1 MIQVDML
8 SKTYRLGQVDV
19 PALRGIDLKV
29 NAGEFV
35 ALAGP
40 SGSGK
45 STLLN
50 IVGAIERPT
59 SGRVAIDGSDLGLLT
74 SNQLAD
80 LRAERLGFVFQ
91 TFNLLP
97 VLTVFENVE
106 YPLLRR
112 RIPVA
117 ERAKRVRAIL
127 EEVGLEALSD
137 HRPAQLSGGQR
148 QRVAIARS
156 LVGNP
161 SIVLA
166 DEPTANLDHQTGLEI
181 LDLMKRLNQKMS
193 VTLLFATHDSKI
205 MQLADRVVE
214 LEDGQVVRRPR

>member
-1 MIQVDML
+1 MIQIDQL
-8 SKTYRLGQVDV
+8 SKTYRLGQVEV
-19 PALRGIDLKV
+19 PALREVDLVV

-50 IVGAIERPT
+50 IVGGIERPS
-59 SGRVAIDGSDLGLLT
+59 SGRVEIDGSDLSQLT
-74 SNQLAD
+74 SDQLAE

-106 YPLLRR
+106 YPLQLRKV
-112 RIPVA
+112 PAA
-117 ERAKRVRAIL
+117 ERARRVRAVL
-127 EEVGLEALSD
+127 EEVGLENFHD

-148 QRVAIARS
+148 QRVAIARG
-156 LVGNP
+156 LVGKP
-161 SIVLA
+161 SIILA
-166 DEPTANLDHQTGLEI
+166 DEPTANLDHHTGLEI
-181 LDLMKRLNQKMS
+181 LDLMKRLNKKMG
-193 VTLLFATHDSKI
+193 VTLLFATHDAKI

-214 LEDGQVVRRPR
+214 LEDGQVVRRPQ

>member
-1 MIQVDML
+1 MIQVNQL
-8 SKTYRLGQVDV
+8 LKTYRLGQVEV
-19 PALRGIDLKV
+19 SALRGVDLTV
-29 NAGEFV
+29 QAGEFV

-50 IVGAIERPT
+50 IAGGIERPT
-59 SGRVAIDGSDLGLLT
+59 SGRVEIQGSDLGHLT

-106 YPLLRR
+106 YPLQLRR
-112 RIPVA
+112 VPA
-117 ERAKRVRAIL
+117 LERAQRVRAVL
-127 EEVGLEALSD
+127 EEVGLDKFHD

-148 QRVAIARS
+148 QRVAIARG
-156 LVGNP
+156 LVGKP
-161 SIVLA
+161 AIILA

-181 LDLMKRLNQKMS
+181 LDLMKGINKKMG

-214 LEDGQVVRRPR
+214 LEDGRVVRRSP